1 MTYYT
6 IHAIHKEYSKGLS
19 EVQFGSYDKQDV
31 IEEIQDMKESGEY
44 TNITIINTEDK

>member
-1 MTYYT
+1 MKYYS

-31 IEEIQDMKESGEY
+31 IEEIQDMKESDEY
-44 TNITIINTEDK
+44 TDITIITTEE